1 MTDET
6 AKYILAADDQEVMRA
21 VLKRVLGLEGYRCD
35 TVMNGRQ
42 AIRALSEQ
50 SYDLALLDV
59 GMPEI
64 DGLSVLQ
71 HIRATPEL
79 AELPVIMVTGR
90 VEAEMVER
98 CRQLGVTH
106 YLAKPYQIS
115 VLVERIHKLLRT

>member
-115 VLVERIHKLLRT
+115 VLVERFHKLLRT

>member
-79 AELPVIMVTGR
+79 AGLPVIMVTGR